1 MKPRV
6 IAAITRIAGDQL
18 TPRMRAE
25 LADEVIR
32 VIAEINK
39 AAAMAASKTFEQTM
53 AVESVKDSLKNLK

>member
-6 IAAITRIAGDQL
+6 MAAITRITGDQL
-18 TPRMRAE
+18 TPRMRVE